1 MKCPICRKK
10 GVNEKGYY
18 SGGIENHIS
27 PNDYYKEDFYY
38 CDLGHEWGMA
48 QEPNKRNK
56 TIIIKDDWLMD
67 YEQLSEMLDSDDPQE
82 RNEAELYILGKYL
95 YFEGD

>member
-1 MKCPICRKK
+1 
-10 GVNEKGYY
+10 
-18 SGGIENHIS
+18 
-27 PNDYYKEDFYY
+27 
-38 CDLGHEWGMA
+38 
-48 QEPNKRNK
+48 
-56 TIIIKDDWLMD
+56 MD